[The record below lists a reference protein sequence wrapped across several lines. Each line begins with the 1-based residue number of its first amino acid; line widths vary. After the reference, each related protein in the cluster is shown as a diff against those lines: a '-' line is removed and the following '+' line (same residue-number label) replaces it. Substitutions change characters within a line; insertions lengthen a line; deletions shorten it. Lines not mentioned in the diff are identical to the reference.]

1 MAGIHEVARQAGLK
15 DEEAAE
21 VFNAILARCKAGEK
35 VILKGFG
42 SFQMKTT
49 KARVIA
55 SPILEGGKA
64 TVPAYQRLAFKASA
78 QTRNEVKGGK
88 PKGAAKGTPAKA
100 KKVEKKGK
108 GK

>member
-64 TVPAYQRLAFKASA
+64 SVPAYQRLAFKASS

-88 PKGAAKGTPAKA
+88 AKGAAKGTPAKT
-100 KKVEKKGK
+100 EKKGK